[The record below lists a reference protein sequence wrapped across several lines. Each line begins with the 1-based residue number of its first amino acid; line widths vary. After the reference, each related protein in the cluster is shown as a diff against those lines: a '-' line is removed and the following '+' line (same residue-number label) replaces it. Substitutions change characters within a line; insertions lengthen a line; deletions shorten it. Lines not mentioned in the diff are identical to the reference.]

1 MFFNKE
7 FISQSIHD
15 ECFRRN
21 VSEGQGSSNQGSL
34 NRPAALETTVYPHDP
49 FTEATVKELEA
60 LGFTRAQ
67 VIAELRRFSGDKT
80 QATAAL
86 FAKSLKFWISKIIAR
101 DSNMEIVS

>member
-1 MFFNKE
+1 MF
-7 FISQSIHD
+7 SLTD
-15 ECFRRN
+15 
-21 VSEGQGSSNQGSL
+21 GQGSSNQGLL

-67 VIAELRRFSGDKT
+67 VIAELRRFNGDKT

-86 FAKSLKFWISKIIAR
+86 FAKSLKF
-101 DSNMEIVS
+101 